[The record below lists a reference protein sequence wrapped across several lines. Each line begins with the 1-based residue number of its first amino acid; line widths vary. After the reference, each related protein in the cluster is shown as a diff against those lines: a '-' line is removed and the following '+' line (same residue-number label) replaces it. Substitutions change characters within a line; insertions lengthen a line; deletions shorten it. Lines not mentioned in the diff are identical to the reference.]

1 MTIAQMLI
9 YKCENYQKAVNDW
22 NKVLELNPEYEIYYF
37 KFAYSADEIGDY
49 DKALKYLN
57 IDIES
62 NPENNSSYNNSFII

>member
-49 DKALKYLN
+49 DKAT
-57 IDIES
+57 
-62 NPENNSSYNNSFII
+62 